1 MRRGVRFVTMR
12 NRTFGLA
19 EVVGTSPDSI
29 EAAVNTAVERA
40 GKTMK
45 HVDWFEI
52 TQMRGYVKDGA
63 VDHFQVTL
71 KVGYRLEDV

>member
-1 MRRGVRFVTMR
+1 MR

-29 EAAVNTAVERA
+29 ESAVSSAVERA
-40 GKTMK
+40 GKTMR
-45 HVDWFEI
+45 HIDWFEV
-52 TQMRGYVKDGA
+52 TQVRGYVKDGV
-63 VDHFQVTL
+63 VDHFQVSL